1 MRPFYLGGVMNFGE
15 LKTEVR
21 DLGFEE
27 NESLEEYKD
36 ILISA
41 ANRAMQMINGT
52 IPVTAR
58 YDFTQDGK
66 ETGLKRYDL
75 VELTKSDG
83 KRTFL
88 SLTDTP
94 VRIGANGVY
103 EAFNDFDVEMG
114 SLLVMDAGAVGEFS
128 VFYRKLPARVTYATT
143 DDTPLDVDPRM
154 DPALPLLTAYFVWL
168 DDDERK
174 ATQYYNMYDLF
185 KSEVLAEA
193 ETKKVRARIIGGF

>member
-1 MRPFYLGGVMNFGE
+1 MNWGE

-27 NESLEEYKD
+27 TESLEEYKD

-41 ANRAMQMINGT
+41 ANRAMQMINST

-58 YDFTQDGK
+58 YDFTQDGT

-83 KRTFL
+83 TRTFL

-94 VRIGANGVY
+94 VRMGGPGVY
-103 EAFNDFDVEMG
+103 EAFNNFEVEMG
-114 SLLVMDAGAVGEFS
+114 SILVMDAGESGDFS
-128 VFYRKLPARVTYATT
+128 VFYKKLPARITYATT
-143 DDTPLDVDPRM
+143 DDTPLDLDPRM

-185 KSEVLAEA
+185 KSEVLAET